1 MTQFLIENI
10 VDDDDDDVVVV
21 AKGRKRLKY
30 FGKEML
36 DEKCT
41 MMSNGVG

>member
-10 VDDDDDDVVVV
+10 VDDDVVVV